1 MTTIAAAKPFDPVK
15 YKETT
20 REQWQFAAQAWN
32 DWGPLLRAWLGPATE
47 IMLDMAAIEAGN
59 RVLDVA

>member
-20 REQWQFAAQAWN
+20 REQWQCAAQAWN
-32 DWGPLLRAWLGPATE
+32 DSGTKPMPAPSIAFTSSTL
-47 IMLDMAAIEAGN
+47 IDSHGN
-59 RVLDVA
+59 MHIWY